1 MMKRVTMV
9 VGERKESKLWNCGVG
24 GRRRLHADN
33 GDGDGYDDDDDDDP
47 IAVVAAGK

>member
-24 GRRRLHADN
+24 GRRLHADN